1 MENWTAG
8 YMSEID
14 YTYGYY
20 AELCPSRIKLAF
32 LNQGIVL
39 PKIGAA
45 CELGFGQ
52 GLSTNIHAAGSST
65 SWFGTDFNSSQAGFA
80 RGLSSIAGIESKL
93 FDQNFLEF
101 SIRSDLPD
109 FDYIA
114 LHGIWSWISD
124 ENRKIIVDFIQRK
137 LKVGGV
143 LYISYNTQPG
153 WAGMIPIRDLL
164 TEHTNVM
171 SSQGDGIVKKINHS
185 LGFVDKLMKV
195 NSQFFRVNPQ
205 VVERL
210 KQIKTQDMNY
220 LAHEYFNRDWHPMS
234 FSKLSNWL
242 FKAKLNFAC
251 SANYL
256 DHLEALNLS
265 LEQQVFLKEIEDPIF
280 RETVRDLIVNQQF
293 RKDYWV
299 KGIRKL
305 NSLER
310 LESLREEQIILAKT
324 RKEISLEVSG
334 HLGKATMRNEIYEPL
349 LTCLSSYK
357 PQKIGEI
364 ENALSGKVSFQE
376 IMESIM
382 VLANNGTVLIAQSDE
397 LCQKSRESCER
408 LNLHFIHKARAS
420 SEIQYLV
427 SPLSGS
433 GVFVGRFNQ
442 LFILALSKGI
452 PSKDWAKFVWGILS
466 EQGQNIVKN
475 GKKLET
481 EDENLL
487 ELQEQAKDFERFR
500 LPILKSLMIV

>member
-1 MENWTAG
+1 MENWSAG

-20 AELCPSRIKLAF
+20 AELCPSRVKLAF
-32 LNQGIVL
+32 LNQGIVF
-39 PKIGAA
+39 PKFATA

-52 GLSTNIHAAGSST
+52 GLSTNIHAAGSLT

-80 RGLSSIAGIESKL
+80 REISSIAGIEETL
-93 FDQNFLEF
+93 IDQNFLEF
-101 SIRSDLPD
+101 TTRSDLPD

-124 ENRKIIVDFIQRK
+124 ENRKIIVDFIRRK

-153 WAGMIPIRDLL
+153 WAGMIPVRDLL
-164 TEHTNVM
+164 AEHSNVM
-171 SSQGDGIVKKINHS
+171 SSPGDGIVKKINQS
-185 LGFVDKLMKV
+185 LEFVERLINV
-195 NSQFFRVNPQ
+195 NSQFFRANPQ
-205 VVERL
+205 VVDRL
-210 KQIKTQDMNY
+210 KQIKTQDRNY
-220 LAHEYFNRDWHPMS
+220 LAHEYFNKDWHPMS
-234 FSKLSNWL
+234 FSRLSEWL
-242 FKAKLNFAC
+242 LPAKLDFAC

-256 DHLEALNLS
+256 DHLEALNLNS
-265 LEQQVFLKEIEDPIF
+265 EQKLFLKEIETSVF
-280 RETVRDLIVNQQF
+280 RETVRDFIVNQQF

-299 KGIRKL
+299 KGIRKI

-310 LESLREEQIILAKT
+310 LEALREERIILAKT
-324 RKEISLEVSG
+324 TKEISLEVSG
-334 HLGKATMRNEIYEPL
+334 HLGKAKMRDEIYEPL
-349 LTCLSSYK
+349 LTCLSTHK

-364 ENALSGKVSFQE
+364 ENALLGKVSFQE
-376 IMESIM
+376 LIESVM
-382 VLANNGTVLIAQSDE
+382 VLANNGTVLIAQSE
-397 LCQKSRESCER
+397 EVCQKIKGTCER
-408 LNLHFIHKARAS
+408 LNSHFIQKARAS

-452 PSKDWAKFVWGILS
+452 ASKDWAKFVWGILS

-481 EDENLL
+481 VDENLL
-487 ELQEQAKDFERFR
+487 ELQEQAKNFESFR